1 MMFKRKWVTQKVVA
15 RLPNATKTLVT
26 QTPSALLRF
35 SLAYWLNFAFR
46 DPIKQGELDFIKQRR
61 ILIQVTDIALRFS
74 VGQEKNRLVVNITN
88 DKADVLVA
96 AELKDFMLL
105 AAGKIDPDTLFFR
118 RRLRIT
124 GDTEL
129 GLAVKNLL
137 DRVEITKI
145 LPPFLYR
152 GLLELTE
159 ELAEQDI
166 KHPA

>member
-1 MMFKRKWVTQKVVA
+1 MFKRKWVTQKVVA

-35 SLAYWLNFAFR
+35 SIEQWLNFAFR
-46 DPIKQGELDFIKQRR
+46 DPIRQGELDFIEQRR
-61 ILIQVTDIALRFS
+61 ILIQVTDIALHFS
-74 VGQEKNRLVVNITN
+74 VGLEKSRLLVNTTHN
-88 DKADVLVA
+88 KADALVA

-137 DRVEITKI
+137 DRVEVTKI